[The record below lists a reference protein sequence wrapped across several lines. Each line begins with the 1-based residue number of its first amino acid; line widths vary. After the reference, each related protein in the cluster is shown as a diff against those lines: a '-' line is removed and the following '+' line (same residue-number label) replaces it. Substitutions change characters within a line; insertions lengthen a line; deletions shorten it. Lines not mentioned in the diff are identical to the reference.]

1 MTQAVSKVRLF
12 ALWVA
17 VLIVPALQPL
27 VFAAATG
34 AASKS
39 KGRVE
44 EKPQKA
50 QAPEEAGPP
59 PDPIKWGGLWLS
71 GKLSDMER
79 DFPVGKDYTSRMVEG
94 EGGSWELSREM
105 LKTLRSKAKPGGKRL
120 VDALAPDDYMPEA
133 KAGKALVLACVVTY
147 EGVELLNH
155 GGSSGSNELEARL
168 DFNLVLCDFSN
179 RSVVAAIPGRLAG
192 RHAPGGTKAITKEQQ
207 VNALRQLYWRT
218 DKKQASQDRDLLE
231 RFTDLAGELGPELAG
246 LGRAGVTKV
255 TVFDEA
261 RKVIPSH
268 LREIEEHFFSRLAG
282 CNFYDGA
289 KLPLI
294 PFSRGNELVFCAMQE
309 KLSDASEQ
317 AIKSNEAGDGVRFTL
332 QKPEYEIE
340 LVIPAFRTV
349 TVSSAKN
356 IGKVVQD
363 CCYSR
368 ITIKH
373 GDQTIYT
380 AQHDANAQRILA
392 SGSPESGYW
401 GSYYSAL
408 NLMFFE
414 GAKQIKAK
422 LAAQRKKQENPL
434 LVIEPAALREM
445 FIDCAPWSIVGK

>member
-1 MTQAVSKVRLF
+1 MFLRNIVACV
-12 ALWVA
+12 AL
-17 VLIVPALQPL
+17 LIGL
-27 VFAAATG
+27 VWEPVCYAAAPG
-34 AASKS
+34 AAGKN

-44 EKPQKA
+44 EKSQKV
-50 QAPEEAGPP
+50 QIPEEVGPP

-71 GKLSDMER
+71 GQLSDIER

-94 EGGSWELSREM
+94 EGGSHQLSREM
-105 LKTLRSKAKPGGKRL
+105 LKSLRSKSKPGGRRL
-120 VDALAPDDYMPEA
+120 VDALAPDDYSPRA
-133 KAGKALVLACVVTY
+133 RSGKALVLACVITY

-155 GGSSGSNELEARL
+155 GGSGGSNELEARL

-192 RHAPGGTKAITKEQQ
+192 RYAPGGARAVTKEQQ
-207 VNALRQLYWRT
+207 LNALRQLYWRT

-231 RFTDLAGELGPELAG
+231 RFTELACELGPEIAG

-268 LREIEEHFFSRLAG
+268 LRDIEEHFFSRLAG
-282 CNFYDGA
+282 SNFYDGA

-294 PFSRGNELVFCAMQE
+294 PLSRGNELVFCAMQE
-309 KLSDASEQ
+309 ELSDASEQ
-317 AIKSNEAGDGVRFTL
+317 AIKSNEARDGVRFTL
-332 QKPEYEIE
+332 LKPEYEIE

-363 CCYSR
+363 CCYAR
-368 ITIKH
+368 ITIKR
-373 GDQTIYT
+373 GDRIIYS

-434 LVIEPAALREM
+434 LVIEPSDLREM

>member
-1 MTQAVSKVRLF
+1 MVCRWTVF
-12 ALWVA
+12 IA
-17 VLIVPALQPL
+17 VLLAPIWQGLVLPAA
-27 VFAAATG
+27 VAANVKG
-34 AASKS
+34 

-44 EKPQKA
+44 ERPPKVEPV
-50 QAPEEAGPP
+50 EETGSPA
-59 PDPIKWGGLWLS
+59 DPITWGGLWLT

-79 DFPVGKDYTSRMVEG
+79 DFPVGKDYTARMVEG
-94 EGGSWELSREM
+94 EGGSRELSREM
-105 LKTLRSKAKPGGKRL
+105 LKALRRKAKPGGKRL
-120 VDALAPDDYMPEA
+120 VDALAPDDYTPEA
-133 KAGKALVLACVVTY
+133 KSGKALVLACVVTY

-155 GGSSGSNELEARL
+155 GGSAGSNELEARL

-179 RSVVAAIPGRLAG
+179 RSVVAAIPGRLSG
-192 RHAPGGTKAITKEQQ
+192 RHSPGGTKAISKEMQI
-207 VNALRQLYWRT
+207 NALRQLYWRT
-218 DKKQASQDRDLLE
+218 DKKQSSQDRDLLE
-231 RFTDLAGELGPELAG
+231 RFTELAGEFGPEIAG

-261 RKVIPSH
+261 KKVIPSH
-268 LREIEEHFFSRLAG
+268 LREKEEHFFSRLAG

-289 KLPLI
+289 RLPLI

-309 KLSDASEQ
+309 KLADASQQ
-317 AIKSNEAGDGVRFTL
+317 ALKSNEAGDGVYFTL

-349 TVSSAKN
+349 TVSAAKN

-373 GDQTIYT
+373 GEQTIYS

-414 GAKQIKAK
+414 GAKQIKAR
-422 LAAQRKKQENPL
+422 LAGQRKKQENPV
-434 LVIEPAALREM
+434 LVIEPSALREM
-445 FIDCAPWSIVGK
+445 FLDCAPWSIVGK